1 MESQWNVICELTDLN
16 VLGTNGR
23 SNKLPQKKVRAILI
37 RKDGKIAVMHE
48 ARSGLYALPGG
59 GIEEGEDPTA
69 ALVREIFEET
79 GCSCDTIEPLGIVSE
94 NRYHADLTRLSY
106 FFVVHTKTSEASPH
120 FTAEE
125 ITLGTTLKWCIFE
138 EVLRLIRDANHDTPQ
153 KKFLQARD
161 LAALDAYKNSHPR
174 S

>member
-1 MESQWNVICELTDLN
+1 MEFQWNVICELTDLN
-16 VLGTNGR
+16 VLGSNGR

-59 GIEEGEDPTA
+59 GLEDGEDAQA

-94 NRYHADLTRLSY
+94 NRFHADSTRLSY
-106 FFVVHTKTSEASPH
+106 FFVVHTSEENATPH
-120 FTAEE
+120 FTEEE
-125 ITLGTTLKWCIFE
+125 ISLGTTLEWHTPE
-138 EVLRLIRDANHDTPQ
+138 NALHLIRDVTHDTPQ

-161 LAALDAYKNSHPR
+161 LAALNAYSR
-174 S
+174 LQ